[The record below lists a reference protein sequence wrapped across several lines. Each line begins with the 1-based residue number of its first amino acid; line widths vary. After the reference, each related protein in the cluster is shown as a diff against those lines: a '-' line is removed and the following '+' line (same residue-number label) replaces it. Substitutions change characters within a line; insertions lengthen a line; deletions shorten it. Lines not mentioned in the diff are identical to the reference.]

1 MSEESKGIS
10 LINAELPEFA
20 ENACKNLTDKPTQ
33 SIGQTISDLWQLVLG
48 GRVAFAA
55 EKQRLKYAAELEE
68 FKKSLEAKVSAI
80 PPENQIEPPL
90 QIAAQALEDSKYCV
104 ESKELRE
111 MFASLIANSM
121 DALSMP
127 KIHPS
132 FSKIIQQMSP
142 LDAAM
147 LKLIHTHEGSGGL
160 PIVHFI
166 KKISETQYETII
178 ENIPAQLPSNC
189 SPEMAARSIVSLLRL
204 GLIQSPA
211 GVSFA
216 DQLRYASFGKMPFY
230 DDLRKEAVMR
240 GFTLDMQR
248 RLAMLTTIGA
258 DFVSVCLD

>member
-1 MSEESKGIS
+1 MSDESKGIS
-10 LINAELPEFA
+10 LINADLPEFA

-68 FKKSLEAKVSAI
+68 FKKCLEAKVSAI
-80 PPENQIEPPL
+80 PTENQIEPPL

-104 ESKELRE
+104 ESKELRD

-121 DALSMP
+121 DSDHMP

-147 LKLIHTHEGSGGL
+147 LKVIHAYQSRGGI

-166 KKISETQYETII
+166 KKINETEYETII
-178 ENIPAQLPSNC
+178 ENIPAQLPSNY

-211 GVSFA
+211 GVSFV
-216 DQLRYASFGKMPFY
+216 DQRRYASFEKMPLY
-230 DDLRKEAVMR
+230 DDLRKESVMR
-240 GFTLDMQR
+240 GFKLDMQR
-248 RLAMLTTIGA
+248 RFAILTNIGT